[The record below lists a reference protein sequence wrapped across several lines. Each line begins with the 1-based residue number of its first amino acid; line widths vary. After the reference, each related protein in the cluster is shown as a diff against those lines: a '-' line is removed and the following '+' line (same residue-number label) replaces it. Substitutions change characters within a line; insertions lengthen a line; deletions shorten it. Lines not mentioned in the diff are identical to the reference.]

1 MFLLPCGTKI
11 FADVYFW
18 GLAIDAI
25 FCILQELIFAFRTD
39 FCKRKKESP
48 GQIIDNIFV
57 RFFFWVRAMEIHILK
72 QHYVL
77 RTLCKTNKI
86 GYFSL
91 SFDYK
96 NEQTRLP
103 YLYCIFV

>member
-1 MFLLPCGTKI
+1 MNVLTTVWHESGILFLI
-11 FADVYFW
+11 R
-18 GLAIDAI
+18 GLAIGVI
-25 FCILQELIFAFRTD
+25 FCVLRELSFGKVRLGKIGFSYWKLVFL
-39 FCKRKKESP
+39 RKKESP

-57 RFFFWVRAMEIHILK
+57 QFYWLRAMEIHILK

-86 GYFSL
+86 DYFSL

-96 NEQTRLP
+96 NE
-103 YLYCIFV
+103 